1 MTAHLEDG
9 RVEIDSNLVENAT
22 RHTAIG
28 KKNRPR
34 QKNRLFKGEAGAGQR
49 GAILYS
55 IIETCRR
62 RKIDPYAYLRD
73 VLTRLPAVTPAQ
85 IAAITPAN

>member
-1 MTAHLEDG
+1 MTADLDDG
-9 RVEIDSNLVENAT
+9 QVEIDSNLVKNAT
-22 RHTAIG
+22 RHTAIS
-28 KKNRPR
+28 K
-34 QKNRLFKGEAGAGQR
+34 KNRLFVGEAGAGQR

-73 VLTRLPAVTPAQ
+73 VLTRLPAVTTGQ